1 MNERI
6 KKLFKPAII
15 IAAVTFAICY
25 LIKKPQ
31 EFGDYTSYVGYAVTA
46 VTIFFYI
53 YEKWMW
59 RIIPWNR
66 PPVLKKKYTGII
78 HYNFSGTAEK
88 SPCVFR
94 LNNLGLVLIFRW
106 RQISIQVSR

>member
-31 EFGDYTSYVGYAVTA
+31 EFGDYTSYVGYAGD
-46 VTIFFYI
+46 
-53 YEKWMW
+53 
-59 RIIPWNR
+59 R
-66 PPVLKKKYTGII
+66 
-78 HYNFSGTAEK
+78 S
-88 SPCVFR
+88 
-94 LNNLGLVLIFRW
+94 NNLLLHL
-106 RQISIQVSR
+106 

>member
-46 VTIFFYI
+46 VTIFFTFMKNGCGESFLGI
-53 YEKWMW
+53 
-59 RIIPWNR
+59 
-66 PPVLKKKYTGII
+66 VLR
-78 HYNFSGTAEK
+78 F
-88 SPCVFR
+88 
-94 LNNLGLVLIFRW
+94 
-106 RQISIQVSR
+106 